1 MDTDV
6 AYRHQVYPHFHSAS
20 SANAYTMSKAPTAH
34 HPRLGRVGSIAPSS
48 PRLQQPI
55 HYPHPLQTVK
65 SPFPTSS
72 YPHDSRSHVAGHEH
86 MLRRKTPNGT
96 LAAGYD
102 GRPVEWAKRRPAN
115 KHFLM
120 PASVSNGDTICQP
133 PGRQTGYDRQMA
145 QRLPSS
151 ENLWRHNTESNVKPF
166 PALGI
171 DSVLYQGSPSYLPDP
186 HTSGQQIPMV
196 MQPMWPPCLGI
207 TSLNHAGPYGPY
219 WPNGAFVPYRP
230 APIRDP
236 RFHTGLD
243 EQFLLDGTLSHAHT
257 SNKPHLVPPHPIT
270 APCGSRLTP
279 MTHGATSSQQTL
291 AFGTYQLTE
300 SGEIPSRACNSS
312 FLNSKTL
319 GHHPTFNPDAGPL
332 STFSGLSTDAASP
345 NQEDLVVTNVRY
357 NEQILIWA
365 HRVYMNLLSSRHPHR
380 RSGSNVQ
387 RLSHRYPPERVLP
400 QLPQGT
406 SFRSRKIHNNDTTRP
421 SHYSVDPQENDSTA
435 YQILNGNGSLRSH
448 RALVSEHDLSGP
460 HNSSGIHA
468 KHGPLP
474 ALRMEHDPSPTAAA
488 ICAIEILS
496 RLGEESG
503 WRWTDGMLLG
513 GCLAYGLGE
522 YTKASKWYS
531 KVLQCDPKLVDLP
544 SI

>member
-1 MDTDV
+1 MDTDI
-6 AYRHQVYPHFHSAS
+6 AYRHQLYPHFHSPS
-20 SANAYTMSKAPTAH
+20 SANAYTMSKAPVAH

-55 HYPHPLQTVK
+55 QYPHPLQTVK

-72 YPHDSRSHVAGHEH
+72 YPHDSGSHVAGLEH

-115 KHFLM
+115 KHFIM
-120 PASVSNGDTICQP
+120 PASISSGDAICQP
-133 PGRQTGYDRQMA
+133 PGRQMGYDKQIA
-145 QRLPSS
+145 QRVPSS
-151 ENLWRHNTESNVKPF
+151 ENPWRHNTDSNVKPF
-166 PALGI
+166 SALGI
-171 DSVLYQGSPSYLPDP
+171 DSVLCQGSPSYLPGP
-186 HTSGQQIPMV
+186 HASGQQIPMM
-196 MQPMWPPCLGI
+196 MQPMWPPCVGI

-243 EQFLLDGTLSHAHT
+243 ERFLLDGTLTHAHT
-257 SNKPHLVPPHPIT
+257 SNKSHLVPVT
-270 APCGSRLTP
+270 DSCRSRLP
-279 MTHGATSSQQTL
+279 LMTHGATSSQHTL
-291 AFGTYQLTE
+291 AYGTYQLTDP
-300 SGEIPSRACNSS
+300 GEISTRAYSNSL
-312 FLNSKTL
+312 LNSKTS

-365 HRVYMNLLSSRHPHR
+365 HRVYMNLLSSRLPNR
-380 RSGSNVQ
+380 RTGSNVQ
-387 RLSHRYPPERVLP
+387 RPSHRYPPEQILP

-406 SFRSRKIHNNDTTRP
+406 SFGSRKLHNNDTIRP
-421 SHYSVDPQENDSTA
+421 SRYSVDPQENDPTA
-435 YQILNGNGSLRSH
+435 YQTLNGNSSLLSQC
-448 RALVSEHDLSGP
+448 ALVSEPGFSGP

-468 KHGPLP
+468 KHGSLP
-474 ALRMEHDPSPTAAA
+474 ALQMEHDPSPTAAA

-522 YTKASKWYS
+522 YTKAFKWYS

-544 SI
+544 NGGR